1 MLINPI
7 LRFEKKNPEA
17 ACLYRLQGERW
28 IPFSRANVVD
38 AVYRLCTQWQTDG
51 LKPGQRVLVLMENR
65 PEWAVA
71 AIACSLYGLVLVPAY
86 TTHQED
92 EIDYLL
98 AKAQAAAVITSDGAL
113 RDRLK
118 SISSASQLS
127 WYVADNES
135 QVLFPEL
142 TQRDEEITLNQD
154 PDALYALIPT
164 SGTDGHPKLVEL
176 TQNNIFANV
185 TSILTVLRDAKI
197 DQPHRFLSF
206 LPLAHAYEHMAGLYL
221 PFHLGGEIFYCERL
235 DKLANLM
242 ADVKPTLMTA
252 VPRLY
257 ELLYSRI
264 IAQVDKSGGVKQ
276 RLFQAAIHLG
286 NQSSFTT
293 KERCINWIC
302 ERLVRNKVRKRF
314 GGRLQ
319 YFVSGGA
326 ALNPEISRFFM
337 GLGVG
342 ILQGYGQ
349 TEASPVISVNR
360 PGSAR
365 AETVGPALPNVEV
378 RLSEDG
384 ELLVRGENVMRGY
397 WQDPKATGATIRNEW
412 LYTGDLAEIDP
423 DGHIRIVGRLKDLI
437 VNSGGD
443 NIAPAPIEQEIT
455 LYAEVDQVIVVGDGK
470 PFLSALICLNNG
482 FETADPDTT
491 LLTVLKRYNANKP
504 ALLQVRRG
512 LLMSEPC
519 TIENGLLT
527 PTQKIKR
534 SLVVKRYQEEI
545 NALYGNI

>member
-1 MLINPI
+1 MLVDPI
-7 LRFEKKNPEA
+7 LEFEKQNPQA
-17 ACLYRLQGERW
+17 PCLYRLQGDQW
-28 IPFSRANVVD
+28 IPFSRAEVVD
-38 AVYRLCTQWQTDG
+38 AVYRLCSQWQSDG
-51 LKPGQRVLVLMENR
+51 LKPGQRLLVLMENR
-65 PEWAVA
+65 PEWAVT
-71 AIACSLYGLVLVPAY
+71 AIACNLYGLVLVPAY
-86 TTHQED
+86 TTHQEH

-98 AKAQAAAVITSDGAL
+98 DRSQASAVVTSDGEL
-113 RDRLK
+113 SNRLK
-118 SISSASQLS
+118 SVDAASQLL
-127 WYVADNES
+127 WYVADNQS
-135 QVLFPEL
+135 KILFPKL
-142 TQRDEEITLNQD
+142 TQRNEKISTNQD
-154 PDALYALIPT
+154 QDSLYALIPT
-164 SGTDGHPKLVEL
+164 SGTNGQPKLVEL
-176 TQNNIFANV
+176 TQNNILANV
-185 TSILTVLRDAKI
+185 SSILTVLRDAKI

-242 ADVKPTLMTA
+242 TDVKPTLMTA

-257 ELLYSRI
+257 ELLYGRI
-264 IAQVDKSGGVKQ
+264 TAQVSKSGGLKQ
-276 RLFQAAIHLG
+276 QLFQAAINLG
-286 NQSSFTT
+286 NQSKLTL
-293 KERCINWIC
+293 KDHCINWIC

-326 ALNPEISRFFM
+326 ALNPEISKFFR

-378 RLSEDG
+378 RLTEEG

-397 WQDPKATGATIRNEW
+397 WQDPKATEVTIRDGW

-455 LYAEVDQVIVVGDGK
+455 LYPEVDQVIIVGDGK
-470 PFLSALICLNNG
+470 PSLSALIYLNND
-482 FETADPDTT
+482 FETTDPDNTVVN
-491 LLTVLKRYNANKP
+491 VLKRYNVNKP
-504 ALLQVRRG
+504 PLLQVRKG

-519 TIENGLLT
+519 TIENGFLT

-534 SLVVKRYQEEI
+534 SLVVEHYQEAI
-545 NALYGNI
+545 DDLY

>member
-1 MLINPI
+1 MLVDPI
-7 LRFEKKNPEA
+7 LEFEKQNPQA
-17 ACLYRLQGERW
+17 PCLYRLQGDQW
-28 IPFSRANVVD
+28 IPFSRAEVVD
-38 AVYRLCTQWQTDG
+38 AVYRLCTQWQSDG
-51 LKPGQRVLVLMENR
+51 LKPGQRLLILMENR
-65 PEWAVA
+65 PEWAVI
-71 AIACSLYGLVLVPAY
+71 AIACNLYGLVLVPAY
-86 TTHQED
+86 TTHQEH

-98 AKAQAAAVITSDGAL
+98 DSSQASAVVTSDGEL
-113 RDRLK
+113 SNRLK
-118 SISSASQLS
+118 SVDAASQLL
-127 WYVADNES
+127 WYTADNQS
-135 QVLFPEL
+135 KILFPKL
-142 TQRDEEITLNQD
+142 TQQNEKISTNQD
-154 PDALYALIPT
+154 QDSLYALIPT
-164 SGTDGHPKLVEL
+164 SGTNGQPKLVEL
-176 TQNNIFANV
+176 TQNNILANV

-242 ADVKPTLMTA
+242 TDVKPTLMTA

-257 ELLYSRI
+257 ELLYGRI
-264 IAQVDKSGGVKQ
+264 TAQVSKSGGLKQ
-276 RLFQAAIHLG
+276 QLFQAAINLG
-286 NQSSFTT
+286 NQSKLTL
-293 KERCINWIC
+293 KDHCINWIC

-326 ALNPEISRFFM
+326 ALNPEISRFFR

-378 RLSEDG
+378 RLTEEG

-397 WQDPKATGATIRNEW
+397 WQDPKATEVTIRDGW

-455 LYAEVDQVIVVGDGK
+455 LYPEIDQVIIVGDGK
-470 PFLSALICLNNG
+470 PSLSALICLNND
-482 FETADPDTT
+482 FETTDPDSTVVN
-491 LLTVLKRYNANKP
+491 VLKRYNVNKP
-504 ALLQVRRG
+504 PLLQVRKG

-519 TIENGLLT
+519 TIENGFLT

-534 SLVVKRYQEEI
+534 SLVVEHYQEAI
-545 NALYGNI
+545 DDLY

>member
-1 MLINPI
+1 MLVDPI
-7 LRFEKKNPEA
+7 LEFEKQNPQA
-17 ACLYRLQGERW
+17 PCLYRLQGDQW
-28 IPFSRANVVD
+28 IPFSRAEVVD
-38 AVYRLCTQWQTDG
+38 AVYRLGTQWQSDG
-51 LKPGQRVLVLMENR
+51 LKPGQRLLILMENR
-65 PEWAVA
+65 PEWAVT
-71 AIACSLYGLVLVPAY
+71 AIACNLYGLVLVPAY
-86 TTHQED
+86 TTHQEH

-98 AKAQAAAVITSDGAL
+98 DRSQASAVVTSDGEL
-113 RDRLK
+113 SDRLK
-118 SISSASQLS
+118 SVDAASRLL
-127 WYVADNES
+127 WYTADNQS
-135 QVLFPEL
+135 KILFPKL
-142 TQRDEEITLNQD
+142 TQRNEKISTNQD
-154 PDALYALIPT
+154 QDSLYALIPT
-164 SGTDGHPKLVEL
+164 SGTNGQPKLVEL
-176 TQNNIFANV
+176 TQNNILANV

-242 ADVKPTLMTA
+242 TDVKPTLMTA

-257 ELLYSRI
+257 ELLYGRI
-264 IAQVDKSGGVKQ
+264 TGQVSKSGGLKQ
-276 RLFQAAIHLG
+276 QLFQAAINLG
-286 NQSSFTT
+286 NQSKLTL
-293 KERCINWIC
+293 KDHCINWIC

-326 ALNPEISRFFM
+326 ALNPEISRFFK

-378 RLSEDG
+378 RLTEEG

-397 WQDPKATGATIRNEW
+397 WQDPKATEVTIRDGW

-455 LYAEVDQVIVVGDGK
+455 LYPEVDQVIIVGDGK
-470 PFLSALICLNNG
+470 PSLSALIYLNND
-482 FETADPDTT
+482 FETTDPDNTVVN
-491 LLTVLKRYNANKP
+491 VLKRYNVNKP
-504 ALLQVRRG
+504 PLLQVRKG

-519 TIENGLLT
+519 TIENGFLT

-534 SLVVKRYQEEI
+534 SLVVEHYQEAI
-545 NALYGNI
+545 DDLY

>member
-1 MLINPI
+1 MLVDPI
-7 LRFEKKNPEA
+7 LEFEKQNPQA
-17 ACLYRLQGERW
+17 PCLYRLQGDQW
-28 IPFSRANVVD
+28 IPFSRAEVVD
-38 AVYRLCTQWQTDG
+38 AVYRLGTQWQSDG
-51 LKPGQRVLVLMENR
+51 LKPGQRLLILMENR
-65 PEWAVA
+65 PEWAVT
-71 AIACSLYGLVLVPAY
+71 AIACNLYGLVLVPAY
-86 TTHQED
+86 TTHQEH

-98 AKAQAAAVITSDGAL
+98 DRSQASAVVTSDGEL
-113 RDRLK
+113 SNRLK
-118 SISSASQLS
+118 SVDAASQLL
-127 WYVADNES
+127 WYVADNQS
-135 QVLFPEL
+135 KILFPKL
-142 TQRDEEITLNQD
+142 TQRNEKISTNQD
-154 PDALYALIPT
+154 QDSLYALIPT
-164 SGTDGHPKLVEL
+164 SGTNGQPKLVEL
-176 TQNNIFANV
+176 TQNNILANV

-257 ELLYSRI
+257 ELLYGRI
-264 IAQVDKSGGVKQ
+264 TAQVSKSGGLKQ
-276 RLFQAAIHLG
+276 QLFQAAINLG
-286 NQSSFTT
+286 NQSKLTL
-293 KERCINWIC
+293 KDHCINWIC

-326 ALNPEISRFFM
+326 ALNPEISRFFR

-378 RLSEDG
+378 RLTEEG

-397 WQDPKATGATIRNEW
+397 WQDPKATEVTIRDGW

-455 LYAEVDQVIVVGDGK
+455 LYPEVDQVIIVGDGK
-470 PFLSALICLNNG
+470 PSLSALIYLNND
-482 FETADPDTT
+482 FEITDPDNTVVK
-491 LLTVLKRYNANKP
+491 VLKRYNVNKP
-504 ALLQVRRG
+504 PLLQVRKG

-519 TIENGLLT
+519 TIENGFLT

-534 SLVVKRYQEEI
+534 SLVVEHYQEAI
-545 NALYGNI
+545 DDLY

>member
-1 MLINPI
+1 
-7 LRFEKKNPEA
+7 
-17 ACLYRLQGERW
+17 
-28 IPFSRANVVD
+28 
-38 AVYRLCTQWQTDG
+38 
-51 LKPGQRVLVLMENR
+51 MENR
-65 PEWAVA
+65 PEWAVT
-71 AIACSLYGLVLVPAY
+71 AIACNLYGLVLVPAY
-86 TTHQED
+86 TTHQEH

-98 AKAQAAAVITSDGAL
+98 DRSQASAVVTSDGEL
-113 RDRLK
+113 SNRLK
-118 SISSASQLS
+118 SVDAASQLL
-127 WYVADNES
+127 WYVADNQS
-135 QVLFPEL
+135 KILFPKL
-142 TQRDEEITLNQD
+142 TQRNEKISTNQD
-154 PDALYALIPT
+154 QDSLYALIPT
-164 SGTDGHPKLVEL
+164 SGTNGQPKLVEL
-176 TQNNIFANV
+176 TQNNILANV

-242 ADVKPTLMTA
+242 TDVKPTLMTA

-257 ELLYSRI
+257 ELLYGRI
-264 IAQVDKSGGVKQ
+264 TGQVSKSGGLKQ
-276 RLFQAAIHLG
+276 QLFQAAINLG
-286 NQSSFTT
+286 NQSKLTL
-293 KERCINWIC
+293 KDHCINWIC

-326 ALNPEISRFFM
+326 ALNPEISKFFR

-378 RLSEDG
+378 RLTEEG

-397 WQDPKATGATIRNEW
+397 WQDPKATEVTIRDGW

-455 LYAEVDQVIVVGDGK
+455 LYPEVDQVIIVGDGK
-470 PFLSALICLNNG
+470 PSLSALIYLNND
-482 FETADPDTT
+482 FETTDPDN
-491 LLTVLKRYNANKP
+491 TVVNILKRYNVNKP
-504 ALLQVRRG
+504 PLLQVRKG

-519 TIENGLLT
+519 TIENGFLT

-534 SLVVKRYQEEI
+534 SLVVEHYREAI
-545 NALYGNI
+545 DDLY

>member
-7 LRFEKKNPEA
+7 LRFEKEKPEA
-17 ACLYRLQGERW
+17 PCLYRLQGDQW
-28 IPFSRANVVD
+28 ICFSRADVVD
-38 AVYRLCTQWQTDG
+38 AVYRLCTQWQSDG
-51 LKPGQRVLVLMENR
+51 LIPGQRVLVLMENR
-65 PEWAVA
+65 PEWAVT

-86 TTHQED
+86 TTHREH

-98 AKAQAAAVITSDGAL
+98 DKSQASAVVISDGEL
-113 RDRLK
+113 SNRLK
-118 SISSASQLS
+118 SVDSAMQLL
-127 WYVADNES
+127 WYAADNQS
-135 QVLFPEL
+135 NILFSKL
-142 TQRDEEITLNQD
+142 TQRNDEISINQD
-154 PDALYALIPT
+154 PDSLYALIPT
-164 SGTDGHPKLVEL
+164 SGTNGQPKLVEL
-176 TQNNIFANV
+176 TQNNIFVNV
-185 TSILTVLRDAKI
+185 TSILTVLRDARI

-235 DKLANLM
+235 DKLASLM

-257 ELLYSRI
+257 ELLYGRI
-264 IAQVDKSGGVKQ
+264 TAQVTKSGGFKQ
-276 RLFQAAIHLG
+276 RLFQAAINLG
-286 NQSSFTT
+286 NQSKLTF
-293 KERCINWIC
+293 KDHCINWIC

-326 ALNPEISRFFM
+326 ALNPEISRFFR

-365 AETVGPALPNVEV
+365 AETVGPALPDIEV
-378 RLSEDG
+378 RLTDEG

-397 WQDPKATGATIRNEW
+397 WRDPEATEATIREGW
-412 LYTGDLAEIDP
+412 LYTGDLAQIDP
-423 DGHIRIVGRLKDLI
+423 DGHIRIIGRLKDLI

-455 LYAEVDQVIVVGDGK
+455 LYPEVDQVIIVGDGK
-470 PFLSALICLNNG
+470 PSLSALICLNND
-482 FETADPDTT
+482 FETTDPDTSI
-491 LLTVLKRYNANKP
+491 VSILKRYNVNKP
-504 ALLQVRRG
+504 PLLQVRKG

-534 SLVVKRYQEEI
+534 SLVVERYQEAI
-545 NALYGNI
+545 DDLY

>member
-1 MLINPI
+1 MLVDPI
-7 LRFEKKNPEA
+7 LEFEKQNPQA
-17 ACLYRLQGERW
+17 PCLYRLQGDQW
-28 IPFSRANVVD
+28 IPFSRAEVVD
-38 AVYRLCTQWQTDG
+38 AVYRLCTQWQSDG
-51 LKPGQRVLVLMENR
+51 LKPGQRLLVLMENR
-65 PEWAVA
+65 PEWAVT
-71 AIACSLYGLVLVPAY
+71 AIACNLYGLVLVPAY
-86 TTHQED
+86 TTHQEH

-98 AKAQAAAVITSDGAL
+98 DRSQASAVVTSDGEL
-113 RDRLK
+113 SNRLK
-118 SISSASQLS
+118 SVDTASQLL
-127 WYVADNES
+127 WYVADNQS
-135 QVLFPEL
+135 KILFPKL
-142 TQRDEEITLNQD
+142 TQRNEKISTNQD
-154 PDALYALIPT
+154 QDSLYALIPT
-164 SGTDGHPKLVEL
+164 SGTNGQPKLVEL
-176 TQNNIFANV
+176 TQNNILANV

-242 ADVKPTLMTA
+242 TDVKPTLMTA

-257 ELLYSRI
+257 ELLYGRI
-264 IAQVDKSGGVKQ
+264 TGQVSKSGGLKQ
-276 RLFQAAIHLG
+276 QLFQAAINLG
-286 NQSSFTT
+286 NQSKLTL
-293 KERCINWIC
+293 KDHCINWIC
-302 ERLVRNKVRKRF
+302 ERLVRNKVRKHF

-326 ALNPEISRFFM
+326 ALNPEISRFFR

-378 RLSEDG
+378 RLTEEG

-397 WQDPKATGATIRNEW
+397 WQDPKATEVTIRDGW

-455 LYAEVDQVIVVGDGK
+455 LYPEVDQVIIVGDGK
-470 PFLSALICLNNG
+470 PSLSALIYLNND
-482 FETADPDTT
+482 FETTDPDSTVVN
-491 LLTVLKRYNANKP
+491 VLKRYNVNKP
-504 ALLQVRRG
+504 PLLQVRKG

-519 TIENGLLT
+519 TIENGFLT

-534 SLVVKRYQEEI
+534 SLVVRHYQEAI
-545 NALYGNI
+545 DDLY

>member
-1 MLINPI
+1 MLVDPI
-7 LRFEKKNPEA
+7 LEFEKQNPQA
-17 ACLYRLQGERW
+17 PCLYRLQDDQW
-28 IPFSRANVVD
+28 IPFSRAEVVD
-38 AVYRLCTQWQTDG
+38 AVYRLCTQWQSDG
-51 LKPGQRVLVLMENR
+51 LKSGQRLLVLMENR
-65 PEWAVA
+65 PEWAVT
-71 AIACSLYGLVLVPAY
+71 AIACNLYGLVLVPAY
-86 TTHQED
+86 TTHQEH

-98 AKAQAAAVITSDGAL
+98 DRSQASAVVTSDGEL
-113 RDRLK
+113 SNRLK
-118 SISSASQLS
+118 SVGAASQLL
-127 WYVADNES
+127 WYTADNQS
-135 QVLFPEL
+135 KILFPKF
-142 TQRDEEITLNQD
+142 TQRNEKISTNQD
-154 PDALYALIPT
+154 QDSLYALIPT
-164 SGTDGHPKLVEL
+164 SGTNGQPKLVEL
-176 TQNNIFANV
+176 TQNNILANV

-242 ADVKPTLMTA
+242 TDVKPTLMTA

-257 ELLYSRI
+257 ELLYGRI
-264 IAQVDKSGGVKQ
+264 TAQVSKSGGLKQ
-276 RLFQAAIHLG
+276 QLFQAAINLG
-286 NQSSFTT
+286 NRSKLTL
-293 KERCINWIC
+293 KDHCINWIC

-326 ALNPEISRFFM
+326 ALNPEISKFFR

-360 PGSAR
+360 PGYAR

-378 RLSEDG
+378 RLTEDG

-397 WQDPKATGATIRNEW
+397 WRDQKATEETIRDGW

-455 LYAEVDQVIVVGDGK
+455 LYPEIDQVIIVGDGK
-470 PFLSALICLNNG
+470 PSLGALICLNND
-482 FETADPDTT
+482 FETTDPDSTVVN
-491 LLTVLKRYNANKP
+491 VLKRYNVNKP
-504 ALLQVRRG
+504 PLLQVRKG
-512 LLMSEPC
+512 LLMTEPC
-519 TIENGLLT
+519 TIENGFLT

-534 SLVVKRYQEEI
+534 SLVVEYYQEAI
-545 NALYGNI
+545 DDLY

>member
-1 MLINPI
+1 MLVDPI
-7 LRFEKKNPEA
+7 LEFEKQNPQA
-17 ACLYRLQGERW
+17 PCLYRLQGDQW
-28 IPFSRANVVD
+28 IPFSRAEVVD
-38 AVYRLCTQWQTDG
+38 AVYRLCTQWQSDG
-51 LKPGQRVLVLMENR
+51 LKPGQRLLILMENR
-65 PEWAVA
+65 PEWAVI
-71 AIACSLYGLVLVPAY
+71 AIACNLYGLVLVPAY
-86 TTHQED
+86 TTHQEH

-98 AKAQAAAVITSDGAL
+98 DSSQASAVVTSDGEL
-113 RDRLK
+113 SNRLK
-118 SISSASQLS
+118 SVDAASQLL
-127 WYVADNES
+127 WYTADNQS
-135 QVLFPEL
+135 KILFPKL
-142 TQRDEEITLNQD
+142 TQRNEKISTNQD
-154 PDALYALIPT
+154 QDSLYALIPT
-164 SGTDGHPKLVEL
+164 SGTNGQPKLVEL
-176 TQNNIFANV
+176 TQNNILANV

-242 ADVKPTLMTA
+242 TDVKPTLMTA

-257 ELLYSRI
+257 ELLYGRI
-264 IAQVDKSGGVKQ
+264 TAQVSKSGGLKQ
-276 RLFQAAIHLG
+276 QLFQAAINLG
-286 NQSSFTT
+286 NQSKLTL
-293 KERCINWIC
+293 KDHCINWIC

-326 ALNPEISRFFM
+326 ALNPEISRFFR

-378 RLSEDG
+378 RLTEEG

-397 WQDPKATGATIRNEW
+397 WQDPKATEVTIRDGW

-455 LYAEVDQVIVVGDGK
+455 LYPEVDQVIIVGDGK
-470 PFLSALICLNNG
+470 PSLSALIYLNND
-482 FETADPDTT
+482 FETTDPDSTVVN
-491 LLTVLKRYNANKP
+491 VLKRYNVNKP
-504 ALLQVRRG
+504 PLLQVRKG

-519 TIENGLLT
+519 TIENGFLT

-534 SLVVKRYQEEI
+534 SLVVEHYQEAI
-545 NALYGNI
+545 DDLY

>member
-1 MLINPI
+1 MLVDPI
-7 LRFEKKNPEA
+7 LEFEKQNPQA
-17 ACLYRLQGERW
+17 PCLYRLQGDQW
-28 IPFSRANVVD
+28 IPFSRAEVVD
-38 AVYRLCTQWQTDG
+38 AVYRLGTQWQSDG
-51 LKPGQRVLVLMENR
+51 LKPGQRLLILMENR
-65 PEWAVA
+65 PEWAVT
-71 AIACSLYGLVLVPAY
+71 AIACNLYGLVLVPAY
-86 TTHQED
+86 TTHQEH

-98 AKAQAAAVITSDGAL
+98 DRSQASAVVTSDGEL
-113 RDRLK
+113 SDRLK
-118 SISSASQLS
+118 SVDAASRLL
-127 WYVADNES
+127 WYTADNQS
-135 QVLFPEL
+135 KILFPKL
-142 TQRDEEITLNQD
+142 TQRNEKISTNQD
-154 PDALYALIPT
+154 QDSLYALIPT
-164 SGTDGHPKLVEL
+164 SGTNGQPKLVEL
-176 TQNNIFANV
+176 TQNNILANV

-242 ADVKPTLMTA
+242 TDVKPTLMTA

-257 ELLYSRI
+257 ELLYGRI
-264 IAQVDKSGGVKQ
+264 TAQVSKSGGLKQ
-276 RLFQAAIHLG
+276 QLFQAAINLG
-286 NQSSFTT
+286 NQSKLTL
-293 KERCINWIC
+293 KDHCINWIC

-326 ALNPEISRFFM
+326 ALNPEISRFFR

-378 RLSEDG
+378 RLTEEG

-397 WQDPKATGATIRNEW
+397 WQDPKATEVTIRDGW

-455 LYAEVDQVIVVGDGK
+455 LYPEVDQVIIVGDGK
-470 PFLSALICLNNG
+470 PSLSALIYLNND
-482 FETADPDTT
+482 FETTDPDNTVVN
-491 LLTVLKRYNANKP
+491 VLKRYNVNKP
-504 ALLQVRRG
+504 PLLQVRKG

-519 TIENGLLT
+519 TIENGFLT

-534 SLVVKRYQEEI
+534 SLVVEHYREAI
-545 NALYGNI
+545 DDLY

>member
-1 MLINPI
+1 MLVDPI
-7 LRFEKKNPEA
+7 LEFEKQNPQA
-17 ACLYRLQGERW
+17 PCLYRLQGDEW
-28 IPFSRANVVD
+28 IPFSRAEVVD
-38 AVYRLCTQWQTDG
+38 AVYRLCTQWQSDG
-51 LKPGQRVLVLMENR
+51 LKPGQRLLVLMENR
-65 PEWAVA
+65 PEWAVT
-71 AIACSLYGLVLVPAY
+71 AIACNLYGLVLVPAY
-86 TTHQED
+86 TTHQEH
-92 EIDYLL
+92 EIEYLL
-98 AKAQAAAVITSDGAL
+98 DRSQASAVVTSDGEL
-113 RDRLK
+113 SNRLK
-118 SISSASQLS
+118 SVDAASQLL
-127 WYVADNES
+127 WYTADNQS
-135 QVLFPEL
+135 KILFPKL
-142 TQRDEEITLNQD
+142 TQRNEKISTNQD
-154 PDALYALIPT
+154 QDSLYALIPT
-164 SGTDGHPKLVEL
+164 SGTNGQPKLVEL
-176 TQNNIFANV
+176 TQNNILANV

-221 PFHLGGEIFYCERL
+221 PLHLGGEIFYCERL

-242 ADVKPTLMTA
+242 TDVKPTLMTA

-257 ELLYSRI
+257 ELLYGRI
-264 IAQVDKSGGVKQ
+264 TAQVTKSGGLKQ
-276 RLFQAAIHLG
+276 QLFQAAISLG
-286 NQSSFTT
+286 NQSKLTL
-293 KERCINWIC
+293 KDHCINWIC

-326 ALNPEISRFFM
+326 ALNPEISKFFR

-378 RLSEDG
+378 RLTEEG

-397 WQDPKATGATIRNEW
+397 WQDPKATEVTIRDGW

-423 DGHIRIVGRLKDLI
+423 DGHVRIVGRLKDLI

-455 LYAEVDQVIVVGDGK
+455 LYPEVDQVIIVGDGK
-470 PFLSALICLNNG
+470 PSLSALIYLNND
-482 FETADPDTT
+482 FETTDPDSTVVN
-491 LLTVLKRYNANKP
+491 VLKRYNVNKP
-504 ALLQVRRG
+504 PLLQVRKG

-519 TIENGLLT
+519 TIENGFLT

-534 SLVVKRYQEEI
+534 SLVVEHYQEAI
-545 NALYGNI
+545 DDLY